1 MMKEPESQKSD
12 KAVVKTVVLGD
23 TCPTKPNKPLTVMAK
38 HHVRPDKLHVFADWC
53 REMQHRSRQFA
64 GYIDTELIRPTCIES
79 DEYVA
84 IFRYDSY
91 EHLKKWMESKERK
104 EMIERVPEFSSTNSV
119 VYAYHSLEHWFSSS
133 GDEEESQNT
142 GLNAAKP
149 AAGPPPKYKM
159 VVVTTAIIYTQTLWV
174 PKVLNRM
181 LGDANLHRNVMGLLT
196 VMCIVWLATYVLFP
210 VVTRL
215 LAFWLFP
222 AANYRDK
229 LMELV
234 PSFFTKHGKSSING
248 MRDDTSKGANKS
260 ISSRQTQHQDSSD
273 TTPVADSV

>member
-1 MMKEPESQKSD
+1 MKDPESQKGD

-23 TCPTKPNKPLTVMAK
+23 TCPTKPGKPLTVMAK

-53 REMQHRSRQFA
+53 REMQQRSRTFA

-84 IFRYDSY
+84 IFRYDNY
-91 EHLKKWMESKERK
+91 EHLKTWMESKERK

-133 GDEEESQNT
+133 GDEEGSHNT
-142 GLNAAKP
+142 GLNATKP

-174 PKVLNRM
+174 PKVLNRI
-181 LGDANLHRNVMGLLT
+181 LGDANLHPDVMGLLT
-196 VMCIVWLATYVLFP
+196 VMCIVCLATYVLFP
-210 VVTRL
+210 IVTRL

-222 AANYRDK
+222 TANYRDK
-229 LMELV
+229 LRELV
-234 PSFFTKHGKSSING
+234 PLFFTKHGRSSING
-248 MRDDTSKGANKS
+248 TRDSTGKGTN
-260 ISSRQTQHQDSSD
+260 IRSSRQTQHQDSSD